1 MQACWVVSG
10 NTLTMNTWWSDNWG
24 RPKTFDAS
32 IWQILPSSSGRGLLV
47 QDSTDFLSITDATMS
62 GYCVWRG
69 TVTFTGRWATPTTNI
84 SRDRYMVF
92 AKWSAD
98 NVTIEFD
105 GSNIIATKDSAGSDQ
120 DASVTMQIAI
130 FASGVSPT
138 PGRG

>member
-1 MQACWVVSG
+1 
-10 NTLTMNTWWSDNWG
+10 
-24 RPKTFDAS
+24 
-32 IWQILPSSSGRGLLV
+32 
-47 QDSTDFLSITDATMS
+47 MS

-69 TVTFTGRWATPTTNI
+69 TITFTGSWATPTTNI

-105 GSNIIATKDSAGSDQ
+105 GSNIIATKDHAGLDQ
-120 DASVTMQIAI
+120 DATVTMQIAI

-138 PGRG
+138 PGRGLNIIRVVSACSPPRAGRLSTGTRPTRRHGEIPILVIA